1 MRSKRHGL
9 QGWGQTRRIGKKH
22 PRWSRQN
29 PGRVLLQ
36 ELRSRRNWM
45 GSKNSDW
52 LPRHLAYS
60 LLFNAAGRQS
70 SHYFDFKKHSEVESP
85 LYSGN
90 RSSFWPRGYGVQ
102 ASLPSVCLPSPGSL
116 QDLVPTQPHL
126 LGFSGD
132 GWPPSGPVQLHLVS
146 LTRLQAPWGF
156 LDFDS
161 KECLCSRV
169 EAEGFLWGSCGG
181 WVSQ

>member
-1 MRSKRHGL
+1 MSETPAPPEPRLDPGPTPKAGQSHRPSPNPSSGFRPCDQDSSCPEGRGCTPLSDHG
-9 QGWGQTRRIGKKH
+9 
-22 PRWSRQN
+22 
-29 PGRVLLQ
+29 
-36 ELRSRRNWM
+36 
-45 GSKNSDW
+45 
-52 LPRHLAYS
+52 
-60 LLFNAAGRQS
+60 
-70 SHYFDFKKHSEVESP
+70 
-85 LYSGN
+85 
-90 RSSFWPRGYGVQ
+90 GYRVQ